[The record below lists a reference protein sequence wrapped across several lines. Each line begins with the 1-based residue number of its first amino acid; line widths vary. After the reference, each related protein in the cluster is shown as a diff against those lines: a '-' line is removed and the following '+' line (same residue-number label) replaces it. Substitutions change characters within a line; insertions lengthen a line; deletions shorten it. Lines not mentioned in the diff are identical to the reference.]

1 MQIELT
7 GRCDPC
13 LSSCWILGIE
23 GHDGRLDVLLESLF
37 CFGGADRSKPMQIE
51 LTGRC
56 DPRLSSCWILGIEG
70 HDGRIE
76 VLLESLFCFVG
87 GTD

>member
-1 MQIELT
+1 
-7 GRCDPC
+7 
-13 LSSCWILGIE
+13 
-23 GHDGRLDVLLESLF
+23 
-37 CFGGADRSKPMQIE
+37 MQIE

-87 GTD
+87 GTN